1 MSAQSGRAGEVA
13 LVLILVAVYFAVW
26 PAFEDLFTQPFHEQ
40 ASEELKQYR
49 SELSSV
55 CADVGQYLATP
66 PEEARSDSGA
76 TLRPAKQYRG
86 LFRTER
92 YQALLELTLDSLA
105 TARGEEARTESLE
118 DYGYLHAYPVWRHHC
133 VTDEMG
139 RQGRLTPTALVL

>member
-1 MSAQSGRAGEVA
+1 MKTPAGRADSGA
-13 LVLILVAVYFAVW
+13 LGFILVMLLIVLW
-26 PAFEDLFTQPFHEQ
+26 PAFEDLFTQSFHERT
-40 ASEELKQYR
+40 SEELTQYR
-49 SELSSV
+49 SELSTV

-105 TARGEEARTESLE
+105 TARGETVRTDSLE
-118 DYGYLHAYPVWRHHC
+118 YYGHRYAHNVWRHHC
-133 VTDEMG
+133 VTDEM
-139 RQGRLTPTALVL
+139 AEKVD